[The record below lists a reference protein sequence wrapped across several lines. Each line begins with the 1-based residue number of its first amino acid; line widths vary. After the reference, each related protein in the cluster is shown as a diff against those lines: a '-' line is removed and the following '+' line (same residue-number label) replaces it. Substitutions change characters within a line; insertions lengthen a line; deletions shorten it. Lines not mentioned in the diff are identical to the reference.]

1 VIEYQWMFYILY
13 GQDDFSLW
21 QAVEEIKAGLGDSQM
36 LAINTARLDGQHLT
50 LNELKDNCDAAPF
63 LSPYRLV
70 IVDGLLERFEP
81 KWGKQWSGKRAVTT
95 SQSVLGEWKSLGSCI
110 KQMTQTTIL
119 VLIDGKI
126 GGNNPLL
133 KKLAPLAKVRTFPLL
148 RSGRLT
154 AWIRQQVVEEGGNVT
169 PQAVKLLAELI
180 GGNLWAMNNEITKL
194 LLYAQGRSI
203 TEDDVRQL
211 TDYAQEASIF
221 ALVDAVVEEQV
232 EKAQLA
238 LHRLYQEGVSS
249 NHILAMITRQF
260 RLIAQAR
267 ELSSGFSRRQI
278 QDKLALKD
286 YPLDKTLRQAR
297 LYDFEHIE
305 RAYGKLLEADL
316 AIKSGKYNDQLAV
329 EILVAELSTS

>member
-1 VIEYQWMFYILY
+1 MLHILY
-13 GQDDFSLW
+13 GKDDFSLN
-21 QAVEEIKAGLGDSQM
+21 QALEKIKAELGDSQM
-36 LAINTARLDGQHLT
+36 LAVNTAKLDGQHLT
-50 LNELKDNCDAAPF
+50 LNELKDNCNAAPF

-70 IVDGLLERFEP
+70 IVDGLLKRFEP
-81 KWGKQWSGKRAVTT
+81 KWGKSRVSKRTVTKAGNG
-95 SQSVLGEWKSLGSCI
+95 LGEWRDLGSCI
-110 KQMTQTTIL
+110 ERMPQTTVL
-119 VLIDGKI
+119 VLIDLFDSKEKGAT
-126 GGNNPLL
+126 NPLL
-133 KKLAPLAKVRTFPLL
+133 KKLSPLADKVEAFPML
-148 RSGRLT
+148 RGGPLA
-154 AWIRQQVVEEGGNVT
+154 AWIRQRVLEEGGSIT
-169 PQAVKLLAELI
+169 PQAVKLLAEFM

-249 NHILAMITRQF
+249 NRILAMITRQF

-267 ELSSGFSRRQI
+267 ELGSGLSRRQI
-278 QDKLALKD
+278 QDKLGLTG

-297 LYDFEHIE
+297 LYDLEHIR
-305 RAYGKLLEADL
+305 RAYDKLLETDL
-316 AIKSGKYNDQLAV
+316 AIKTGKYNDQLAL
-329 EILVAELSTS
+329 EILVSELSTS